1 MNVHAYA
8 IVLVKPAAGHE
19 KAVGDALTGYVD
31 QKFVEFEQYLADQL
45 EVVKAAKMV
54 SLPDGTFALV
64 MCEGSDAALES
75 IKTTVAN
82 PVESVEPSTPAGD
95 TGDMTETYL
104 DAIANSGAEMV
115 QYNTTFSDNDVDM
128 TEMVLA
134 MYGLTAEDVVDFAAN
149 FSMMNVHAYSI
160 VQVKPAEGREQAV
173 VDALNG
179 YVEQKGIEFEQYLA
193 DQYEIVKASLVE
205 TLLDGTVALVMCQ
218 GSDIVLDAID
228 AVITG

>member
-1 MNVHAYA
+1 
-8 IVLVKPAAGHE
+8 
-19 KAVGDALTGYVD
+19 
-31 QKFVEFEQYLADQL
+31 
-45 EVVKAAKMV
+45 
-54 SLPDGTFALV
+54 

-82 PVESVEPSTPAGD
+82 PVESVEPADPIGSAD
-95 TGDMTETYL
+95 DMTDIYI
-104 DAIANSGAEMV
+104 DAIANSGAEMA
-115 QYNTTFSDNDVDM
+115 QYNTTLSDNDVDM
-128 TEMVLA
+128 TELVLT

-160 VQVKPAEGREQAV
+160 VLVKPVEGHEQAV
-173 VDALNG
+173 VDSLNG
-179 YVEQKGIEFEQYLA
+179 YVDQKMIEFEQYLA

-218 GSDIVLDAID
+218 NSDSVLDAID